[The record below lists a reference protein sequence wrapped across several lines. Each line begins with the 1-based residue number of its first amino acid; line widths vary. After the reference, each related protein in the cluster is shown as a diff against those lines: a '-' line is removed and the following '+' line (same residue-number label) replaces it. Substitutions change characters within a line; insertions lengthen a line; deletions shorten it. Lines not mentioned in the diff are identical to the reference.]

1 MILQEIMKGTVLNLT
16 ANLTI
21 DLNSAPKVLHQQVIC
36 KQLMTEQAVDDEF
49 NIQLNQNQI
58 NSKKS

>member
-49 NIQLNQNQI
+49 NIQLN
-58 NSKKS
+58 

>member
-21 DLNSAPKVLHQQVIC
+21 DLNSAPKVPSSDNL
-36 KQLMTEQAVDDEF
+36 KQLMTSSTF
-49 NIQLNQNQI
+49 NLTRM
-58 NSKKS
+58 K